1 MLSSKKLHER
11 LYMHV
16 HLSVLMWIKVRY
28 NQNTLWC
35 RICSLTILVKNYVSK
50 VWKGKNHKA
59 PIRFELMTERFVVNA
74 LNYCVKLVGNKIG
87 KEKHYKILL
96 ELIVSIETT
105 SQWRCPMPP
114 LSVNSYH
121 VSFANILNFFQLS
134 SNQKQNKSFCIKP
147 GHLQREYIYTHYF
160 WNIGNLQAW

>member
-1 MLSSKKLHER
+1 MQSYNTCQKLCF
-11 LYMHV
+11 
-16 HLSVLMWIKVRY
+16 K
-28 NQNTLWC
+28 
-35 RICSLTILVKNYVSK
+35 
-50 VWKGKNHKA
+50 KGKNHKA

-105 SQWRCPMPP
+105 SQWRCPIPP

-134 SNQKQNKSFCIKP
+134 SNQKQYISFCTNP
-147 GHLQREYIYTHYF
+147 GHLQREYIYTLLLKHRKFASMVTPLNLNNIIFVLHTCIYF
-160 WNIGNLQAW
+160 FQFI